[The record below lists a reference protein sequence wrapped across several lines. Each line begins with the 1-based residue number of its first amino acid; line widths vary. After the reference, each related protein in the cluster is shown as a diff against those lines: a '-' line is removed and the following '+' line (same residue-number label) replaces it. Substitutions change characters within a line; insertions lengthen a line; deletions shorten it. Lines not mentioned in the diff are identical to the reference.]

1 MRLPYDTRRH
11 PTAAYGSNPKVLAPD
26 LLSSCLLRNPVGVLH
41 SRRAKES
48 ETWKLVSN
56 LTRDWPNLISPTRW
70 LSCVVWNSCRR
81 VCVLA
86 RGKAMLFRIFFLS
99 ASLLAIAL
107 AISTSNPFLS
117 RAKLLRKHGYHGWV
131 QFRPPACALSFTPA
145 SGIKWHIA
153 NTPKSQLVQ
162 PSTQKYESHFGL
174 SWNSTWDIIKNM
186 HEKHTHKNW
195 PGEVGA
201 SEFVDTFLETPKR
214 PLQNQKHSIWTGN
227 SQAYKIQTLNPTFAG
242 AWGTRRFYKIQ
253 IMEIHLLYIGA
264 KNLVH
269 IHPQKLSQKQLHFVK
284 KPLFWL

>member
-1 MRLPYDTRRH
+1 MFKRLFRLHRTTIRKWHRDVCDCPTTHVGILQPHTVQIRRF
-11 PTAAYGSNPKVLAPD
+11 SL
-26 LLSSCLLRNPVGVLH
+26 

-70 LSCVVWNSCRR
+70 LSCVVWASCRR
-81 VCVLA
+81 VLVLA
-86 RGKAMLFRIFFLS
+86 RGRAMLFRIFFLS

-117 RAKLLRKHGYHGWV
+117 RAKLLRKHGYHRWV

-162 PSTQKYESHFGL
+162 PSTQKYESHVGL

-186 HEKHTHKNW
+186 H
-195 PGEVGA
+195 
-201 SEFVDTFLETPKR
+201 
-214 PLQNQKHSIWTGN
+214 
-227 SQAYKIQTLNPTFAG
+227 
-242 AWGTRRFYKIQ
+242 
-253 IMEIHLLYIGA
+253 
-264 KNLVH
+264 
-269 IHPQKLSQKQLHFVK
+269 
-284 KPLFWL
+284 

>member
-1 MRLPYDTRRH
+1 
-11 PTAAYGSNPKVLAPD
+11 
-26 LLSSCLLRNPVGVLH
+26 
-41 SRRAKES
+41 
-48 ETWKLVSN
+48 
-56 LTRDWPNLISPTRW
+56 
-70 LSCVVWNSCRR
+70 
-81 VCVLA
+81 
-86 RGKAMLFRIFFLS
+86 MLFRIFFLS

-162 PSTQKYESHFGL
+162 PSTQKYESHVGL

-195 PGEVGA
+195 PGGVGA

-227 SQAYKIQTLNPTFAG
+227 FQAYKIQTLNPTFAG

-264 KNLVH
+264 KNLVQ

-284 KPLFWL
+284 KPLLGLKINKNHWGIL